1 MIMIQG
7 GEFRPVPFSELV
19 ETESGRGRE
28 RPVDVDT
35 ESYQVAR
42 DYMVR
47 IGKKDFEDDAWVAK
61 LAEAGGLAKDEFVSR
76 FGSQP

>member
-1 MIMIQG
+1 M
-7 GEFRPVPFSELV
+7 
-19 ETESGRGRE
+19 
-28 RPVDVDT
+28 DVDT

-47 IGKKDFEDDAWVAK
+47 IERKDFEDDAWVAK
-61 LAEAGGLAKDEFVSR
+61 LAEAGGLSRDEFVAR

>member
-1 MIMIQG
+1 MIQG

-19 ETESGRGRE
+19 ESETGRGRE
-28 RPVDVDT
+28 RRVDVDT

-47 IGKKDFEDDAWVAK
+47 IGRKDFEDDAWVAK
-61 LAEAGGLAKDEFVSR
+61 LAEAAGLSTDDFVAR
-76 FGSQP
+76 FGPSA